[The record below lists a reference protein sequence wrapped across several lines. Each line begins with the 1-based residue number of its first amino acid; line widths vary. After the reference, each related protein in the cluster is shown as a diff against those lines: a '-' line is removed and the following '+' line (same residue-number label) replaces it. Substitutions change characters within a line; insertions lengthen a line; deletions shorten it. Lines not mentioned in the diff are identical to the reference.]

1 MDLRAQSD
9 QLVVE
14 KARLVVQHKEQLMNL
29 RDAYH
34 ALLEAQT
41 RHIEAASDVKGLES
55 QNQDIRRRLQEE
67 KDAVERVKTEIVQLR
82 EQAEAAK
89 EKLSE
94 AIADGTDILPH
105 LREIAEGKTV
115 EDIDA
120 DISAKKASL
129 EVMHR
134 VDPQVLRQFEKRA
147 RDIEELTRRRED
159 LARRAETLGARIED
173 LMRVWEP
180 GVDEL
185 VGRINDAFAH
195 NFEQIS
201 CAGEVGIHKDEDFE
215 QWAIEIKVKFR

>member
-14 KARLVVQHKEQLMNL
+14 KARLTVQHKERLIQM
-29 RDAYH
+29 RDAYQ

-41 RHIEAASDVKGLES
+41 RHIEAASDVKGLET
-55 QNQDIRRRLQEE
+55 QNEDIQRRLEE
-67 KDAVERVKTEIVQLR
+67 ERDGVARAKAEIEELR
-82 EQAEAAK
+82 NQAREAQDK
-89 EKLSE
+89 FQE
-94 AIADGTDILPH
+94 AIASDPDSLPH
-105 LREIAEGKTV
+105 LTELARGRTA
-115 EDIDA
+115 EDIDG
-120 DISAKKASL
+120 DIEAKNASL

-147 RDIEELTRRRED
+147 RDIEQLTRHREE
-159 LARRAETLGARIED
+159 LARKAEHLGSQIEE

-180 GVDEL
+180 GVDDV
-185 VGRINDAFAH
+185 VGRINEAFSH

>member
-14 KARLVVQHKEQLMNL
+14 KARLVVQHKERLTQM

-41 RHIEAASDVKGLES
+41 RHIEAASDVKGLET
-55 QNQDIRRRLQEE
+55 QNEDIQRRLQEE
-67 KDAVERVKTEIVQLR
+67 RDGVARAKAEIEQLR
-82 EQAEAAK
+82 NQAREAQEQLE
-89 EKLSE
+89 EI
-94 AIADGTDILPH
+94 IADDRLEYLTELSRD
-105 LREIAEGKTV
+105 RTA
-115 EDIDA
+115 EDIDG
-120 DISAKKASL
+120 DIEAKNASL

-147 RDIEELTRRRED
+147 RDIEQLTRHREE
-159 LARRAETLGARIED
+159 LARKAEHLGSQIEE

-180 GVDEL
+180 GVDDV
-185 VGRINDAFAH
+185 VGRINEAFSH

>member
-1 MDLRAQSD
+1 MDLRAQVD
-9 QLVVE
+9 QLIVE
-14 KARLVVQHKEQLMNL
+14 KARLVLQHKEQLL
-29 RDAYH
+29 QIRDAYQ

-41 RHIEAASDVKGLES
+41 RHIEAASDVKGLEL

-67 KDAVERVKTEIVQLR
+67 KDGIARAKTEIDELR
-82 EQAEAAK
+82 EQAKAAQ
-89 EKLSE
+89 EKVHDT
-94 AIADGTDILPH
+94 IAGDPDLLTH
-105 LREIAEGKTV
+105 LTEVSQGKTV
-115 EDIDA
+115 EDIDG
-120 DISAKKASL
+120 DIEAKKASL

-147 RDIEELTRRRED
+147 RDIEELTHRRENF
-159 LARRAETLGARIED
+159 ARKHESLGAQIEE

-180 GVDEL
+180 GVDKL